1 MNLWWI
7 VGLTLFVLLEKI
19 LPFGA
24 LAGRMIG
31 AIVAVCG
38 LLVLVRQLS

>member
-7 VGLTLFVLLEKI
+7 GGLTLFVLLEKI

-24 LAGRMIG
+24 LAGQLMGVILAG
-31 AIVAVCG
+31 CG
-38 LLVLVRQLS
+38 LLLLVREFS

>member
-7 VGLTLFVLLEKI
+7 GGLTLFVLLEKI

-31 AIVAVCG
+31 AIVAGCG
-38 LLVLVRQLS
+38 LLLLVRQLS